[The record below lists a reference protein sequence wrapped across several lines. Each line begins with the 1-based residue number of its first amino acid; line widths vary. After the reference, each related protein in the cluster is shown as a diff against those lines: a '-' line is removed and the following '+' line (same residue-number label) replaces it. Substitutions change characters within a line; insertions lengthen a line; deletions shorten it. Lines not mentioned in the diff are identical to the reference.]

1 MKELTSSQG
10 ESLRPR
16 VLKGGVPGEDGGP
29 GGLGG
34 GGHGGLG
41 GGDAGHMGRWQG
53 QRSVVQLATA
63 AVPPL

>member
-16 VLKGGVPGEDGGP
+16 VLKGGVPGEDCGP
-29 GGLGG
+29 GELGG

-41 GGDAGHMGRWQG
+41 GGHAGHKGRWQYLG
-53 QRSVVQLATA
+53 
-63 AVPPL
+63 